1 MHNKTWMIWRHS
13 ISFLEAFKSLRYDD
27 VPLGIVMLRD
37 FQKYVLHHSGAFGGA
52 KRSGRIRN
60 IQAACKPY
68 LVPSKPN
75 LRKSGYTVVRAELF
89 GMTKG
94 VTGEK
99 ILYVAHYSGEY
110 RTMLKRKE
118 CRPLVYLHGLPPAK
132 LPPAMA
138 QKTMSQLRAALSS
151 APAVFR
157 RPAFRSWLTARVKK
171 AMLHIRRVHTLFN
184 RYPIRRTIYGST
196 INHHGALMTSF
207 AQSRNVHTVMVQHGL
222 MAPIAHFPVNADLNF
237 VWGKSHANFLQSY
250 GAPAGKIVVSGP
262 CFYRNLPTGRS
273 ASSVMAN
280 APIKLLVALQPL
292 GLSHNR
298 GIIRSIEQ
306 AVKPFGGKISVTY
319 KAHPDQGGCGSYRK
333 WLRCKKSKILRHGIV
348 PLNKLIEQADAVITP
363 YSSVSYEALINGKPV
378 IYYGTPKFI
387 YYIRNTPVSFRSAA
401 GLKKILAKAV
411 ANRGYFPALH
421 ARLGV
426 IDKVKPSM
434 DGYRFIWTRLRRLAV
449 TTTANEMY
457 DFEPELKREP
467 AVETIDYHPGL
478 QSGPETESE
487 LRLDAAPDYETQ
499 PGYPNANSTPETPA

>member
-27 VPLGIVMLRD
+27 VPLGILMLRD
-37 FQKYVLHHSGAFGGA
+37 FQKYVLHHSGAFGGV
-52 KRSGRIRN
+52 KRSGPIRN
-60 IQAACKPY
+60 IQAACRPY

-75 LRKSGYTVVRAELF
+75 LRKSGYTLVRAELF
-89 GMTKG
+89 GMTKEAA
-94 VTGEK
+94 GEK

-118 CRPLVYLHGLPPAK
+118 CRPLVYLHSLPPAK

-151 APAVFR
+151 ARTPAVFR
-157 RPAFRSWLTARVKK
+157 RRAFRSWLTARVKK
-171 AMLHIRRVHTLFN
+171 AMLHIRRVHTLFS

-207 AQSRNVHTVMVQHGL
+207 AQSRGVHTVMVQHGL

-237 VWGKSHANFLQSY
+237 VWGKSHADFLISH
-250 GAPAGKIVVSGP
+250 GAPANKVVVSGP

-273 ASSVMAN
+273 ASSVMGN

-319 KAHPDQGGCGSYRK
+319 KAHPDQGGCASYRK
-333 WLRCKKSKILRHGIV
+333 WLRNRKSKILRHGVV

-363 YSSVSYEALINGKPV
+363 YSSVSYEALVNGKPV
-378 IYYGTPKFI
+378 IYYRTPRFV
-387 YYIRNTPVSFRSAA
+387 YYIRNKPVCFHSAA

-411 ANRGYFPALH
+411 ASRAYFPALH

-426 IDKVKPSM
+426 IDKVKPSR
-434 DGYRFIWTRLRRLAV
+434 DCHRFIWTRLRRLAV
-449 TTTANEMY
+449 TTASNEPEHYEQVTIVPAPANETIVR
-457 DFEPELKREP
+457 EPEPEP
-467 AVETIDYHPGL
+467 EPLHVN
-478 QSGPETESE
+478 ETES
-487 LRLDAAPDYETQ
+487 DIQ
-499 PGYPNANSTPETPA
+499 NPESSPEISA